1 MHSLSFTWPLAL
13 LALLAVPIVAGVAYS
28 LERRRAK
35 YAVAYTNIDVLAA
48 VLGAQRQWRRF
59 VPLALFLL
67 SLAALALALARPS
80 AAVQVPH
87 ERASV
92 VLIVDTSG
100 SMRADDVKPTR
111 LDAAREALLRFVAKL
126 PKRFRVG
133 LVQFS
138 ETPQVLMEPTEDREL
153 FKQSV
158 DFLFPGRGTAL
169 GDGLVTGVR
178 LATASVADAETGAA
192 PSASGPTPPAAIVL
206 LSDGAQTTGLT
217 EPLDAASAARKAG
230 IRVYTVALGT
240 PEGVVRFGFG
250 PFARTRPVPP
260 DPQTL
265 AAIAERT
272 GGLAYTAATADALN
286 KIYDRIGS
294 SVGRRPDRR
303 ELTSYAAGAAGAL
316 LLAALGLSLLWGP
329 RLP

>member
-1 MHSLSFTWPLAL
+1 VHSLSFTWPLAL
-13 LALLAVPIVAGVAYS
+13 LALLVVPLAGLGAYW
-28 LERRRAK
+28 LDRRRAK
-35 YAVAYTNIDVLAA
+35 YAVAYTNLEVLAA
-48 VLGAQRQWRRF
+48 VAGLQRQWRRY

-67 SLAALALALARPS
+67 GLTALALAVARPS

-92 VLIVDTSG
+92 VLVVDTSG

-111 LDAAREALLRFVAKL
+111 LDAARAALLRFVDKL

-153 FKQSV
+153 FRQSV

-169 GDGLVTGVR
+169 GDGLVTGVK
-178 LATASVADAETGAA
+178 LANESVADAETGA
-192 PSASGPTPPAAIVL
+192 PRPGTGLTPPAAIVL

-217 EPLDAASAARKAG
+217 EPLAAAEVARRAG

-240 PEGVVRFGFG
+240 PHGVVRFGFG
-250 PFARTRPVPP
+250 PFARVRPVPP

-272 GGLAYTAATADALN
+272 GGAAYTAATADALR
-286 KIYDRIGS
+286 KIYDKIGS